1 MNLKKSRFYDYSVKE
16 IESLGGVRKRLLLH
30 ACCGPCSCFPLLFLC
45 PHFDVTIYYVN
56 PNIYPEQEY
65 KRRLEELIKLL
76 GYLKRDYGYDVS
88 LVIPP
93 YEPEPYQEHM
103 KPYEGMKEGS
113 ARCLECYRYR
123 MERAYQ
129 YAEDHGFDY
138 FTTVMT
144 ISRQKSSAALNA
156 IGQELSAKHPKVKYL
171 YSDFKHNKGIDIGRE
186 MRIHYGLY
194 NQLYCG
200 CRPSLLEAEE
210 RQRKASL
217 ESPVEKEN
225 LANKK

>member
-1 MNLKKSRFYDYSVKE
+1 MNLKKSRFYDYSVQE
-16 IESLGGVRKRLLLH
+16 IENLSGARKRLLLH

-65 KRRLEELIKLL
+65 KRRLEELTKLL
-76 GYLKRDYGYDVS
+76 GYVKRDYGYDVS

-103 KPYEGMKEGS
+103 KSYEGMKEGS

-129 YAEDHGFDY
+129 YAEDNARGQLVLRAIVETEHLDLTDAEYESSLTELAEESGMAAE
-138 FTTVMT
+138 TL
-144 ISRQKSSAALNA
+144 KSSYPKSMLMD
-156 IGQELSAKHPKVKYL
+156 ILRQEKV
-171 YSDFKHNKGIDIGRE
+171 
-186 MRIHYGLY
+186 
-194 NQLYCG
+194 
-200 CRPSLLEAEE
+200 EE
-210 RQRKASL
+210 FLQNNM
-217 ESPVEKEN
+217 VTD
-225 LANKK
+225 

>member
-16 IESLGGVRKRLLLH
+16 IESLGGERKRLLLH

-65 KRRLEELIKLL
+65 KRRLEELVKLL
-76 GYLKRDYGYDVS
+76 GYVKRDYGYDVS

-93 YEPEPYQEHM
+93 YEPERYQEHM

-123 MERAYQ
+123 MELAYQ
-129 YAEDHGFDY
+129 YAED
-138 FTTVMT
+138 
-144 ISRQKSSAALNA
+144 KSSEALNA
-156 IGQELSAKHPKVKYL
+156 IGRELSAKHPKVKYL
-171 YSDFKHNKGIDIGRE
+171 YSDFKHNKGIDIGRD

-200 CRPSLLEAEE
+200 CRPSLLEAEQ

-217 ESPVEKEN
+217 ESPAEKEK